1 MIGKDGKSLRLSR
14 LLKGDSAPLFV
25 VPLDHTVAEG
35 PFTDNRGYDALLE
48 ALAANG
54 ADGIVVHK
62 GRLRQIEDSV
72 YAKLFIIVH
81 VSASTKYALD
91 TAHKYQVGGVEDCL
105 RRGADAISVHVNLGS
120 PTEDRQIA
128 MLAAVADACDRLS
141 VPLLAMLY
149 ARGAGIEA
157 HPRVDVLAHAA
168 SLAVDLG
175 ADIVKLPLAGPI
187 NEMREVIRRCPIP
200 LLAAGGSWTSDEEFS
215 AFVANVMRSGARGI
229 AAGRNVFMA
238 PDPAAK
244 VRQIRKVLYANQI
257 AAAASP
263 AQPARHVR
271 DHAVDRVLS

>member
-1 MIGKDGKSLRLSR
+1 MEAKGIDRGNRDLSTSDWRVSMIGKDGKSLRLSR

-54 ADGIVVHK
+54 ADAIV
-62 GRLRQIEDSV
+62 
-72 YAKLFIIVH
+72 
-81 VSASTKYALD
+81 
-91 TAHKYQVGGVEDCL
+91 
-105 RRGADAISVHVNLGS
+105 VHVNLGS

-229 AAGRNVFMA
+229 AAGRNIFMA

-271 DHAVDRVLS
+271 DHAVDRALS

>member
-1 MIGKDGKSLRLSR
+1 MEAKGIDRGNRDLSTSDWRVSMIGKDGKSLRLSR
-14 LLKGDSAPLFV
+14 LLKADSAPLFV

-105 RRGADAISVHVNLGS
+105 RRGADA
-120 PTEDRQIA
+120 
-128 MLAAVADACDRLS
+128 DACDRLS

-200 LLAAGGSWTSDEEFS
+200 LLAAGGSRTSDEEFS

>member
-1 MIGKDGKSLRLSR
+1 MGSSSTKEDCARSR
-14 LLKGDSAPLFV
+14 
-25 VPLDHTVAEG
+25 T
-35 PFTDNRGYDALLE
+35 
-48 ALAANG
+48 
-54 ADGIVVHK
+54 
-62 GRLRQIEDSV
+62 
-72 YAKLFIIVH
+72 
-81 VSASTKYALD
+81 ASTRSCSSSSTYALD
-91 TAHKYQVGGVEDCL
+91 TTHKYQIGGVEDCL

-229 AAGRNVFMA
+229 AAGRNIFMA